1 MSQLNPADLTYGSDR
16 TGLVWGYH
24 FKPEE
29 PPQQIECS
37 AALDWLSSGASGA
50 ATDGPSVASSEF
62 LWLHFSLSNAN
73 AERWM
78 RESLQ
83 LAEVFFDS
91 LHEGGGSPHV

>member
-24 FKPEE
+24 FTPGE
-29 PPQQIECS
+29 PPRQIECS
-37 AALDWLSSGASGA
+37 GALSWLA
-50 ATDGPSVASSEF
+50 ATPEAGLPGEF

-83 LAEVFFDS
+83 LADVFYDS
-91 LHEGGGSPHV
+91 LHEGVGSTHLELEGDVL